1 MVYPRRYGSRNY
13 GGGGF
18 GSSLMGG
25 VEAALYTIAA
35 ARDDE
40 RRQKLEDERLKL
52 SQEQVAIQRENLR
65 QGNVKSFADDLVS
78 NPTLQNLIIN
88 SIFDKDQTTV
98 SLFNGDV
105 EKFNKF
111 VDNNPRAM
119 ESIMNLISET
129 DLKGRNPPGVIYNLE
144 RVPPRQSNDMS
155 MSGGYIAQLSDDTS
169 GLGPGGSFLV
179 STNNLD
185 GTTGA
190 ITEDGSNADTAK
202 VKTWSAEEA
211 MRRIEHAVRS
221 AHNKSAKGYDF
232 SLVQLTKKLNAATL
246 DQMRSARQLDLTEE
260 EAFRDRD
267 NINKRFAE
275 LTDFVTNSMPSI
287 EANKAEKEK
296 LTDLMALDVF
306 ESEVSYYL
314 QNAFDHTEVA
324 EILDS
329 IAGSPDDISKYNLL
343 KNVANQIN
351 EAMTAP
357 GALGLT
363 IDIPQLNSANIKER
377 NPIIKGAPL
386 PETAQEALEFA
397 KKSGSNQIVALDE
410 NGKPVIKLEEDS
422 EFESMLSL
430 IGVDSL
436 DDLEEWAINNG
447 ADVAAL
453 GLMLVPGVGWLSA
466 GYRTKKAIE
475 GLKALVK
482 KTGKG
487 SWDQF
492 RKLWTKK
499 VENPLNTVNRQ
510 FPDLAEAAAK
520 NIGKPGYEAFDKSLT
535 GMRKF
540 SLSRA
545 SFSTGALTFAGSK
558 IAGVFGDDETTKLPQ
573 RIQYFN
579 TLLADRSKELNFDR
593 MQDDRERFNALV
605 KSLKDKPNLKVI
617 EETRQLMQEKNLTS
631 MENIRKAT
639 EDKILKDEELMFTLA
654 VTAAMVPDG
663 HPLQQQAADRYL
675 NLGGTGDSFLSPGDQ
690 ARVQAEQIK
699 AESRKKSDEYN
710 RKTEEL
716 KAKLKADEKLQERYQ
731 ITYDTNRNYYNE
743 ARSSLLD
750 EDEPN
755 IGKFNEN
762 FRKYTTAFWNN
773 NRKELRDAYRVNEE
787 EALEAYAGIRD
798 MVAKRLRIAAN
809 TRSKED
815 MSILDSFMALFK
827 PGAAETIPLGDL
839 TEETL
844 VALEQDG
851 GVITKFGFKNED
863 GLVSDL
869 QLSESQVRELFGKSY
884 FQAINAAVLAN
895 SK

>member
-1 MVYPRRYGSRNY
+1 
-13 GGGGF
+13 
-18 GSSLMGG
+18 
-25 VEAALYTIAA
+25 
-35 ARDDE
+35 
-40 RRQKLEDERLKL
+40 
-52 SQEQVAIQRENLR
+52 
-65 QGNVKSFADDLVS
+65 
-78 NPTLQNLIIN
+78 
-88 SIFDKDQTTV
+88 
-98 SLFNGDV
+98 
-105 EKFNKF
+105 
-111 VDNNPRAM
+111 
-119 ESIMNLISET
+119 
-129 DLKGRNPPGVIYNLE
+129 KGRNPPGVIYILE

-155 MSGGYIAQLSDDTS
+155 MSGGYIAQLPDDTS

-185 GTTGA
+185 NTTGA

-211 MRRIEHAVRS
+211 MRRVEHVVRS

-232 SLVQLTKKLNAATL
+232 SLVQLTKKLNADTL

-260 EAFRDRD
+260 EAFKDRES
-267 NINKRFAE
+267 INKRFAE

-343 KNVANQIN
+343 KNVASQIN

-397 KKSGSNQIVALDE
+397 KKSSSGKVISLDE
-410 NGKPVIKLEEDS
+410 NGEPVVKVAGTEGDQS
-422 EFESMLSL
+422 W
-430 IGVDSL
+430 VDSL
-436 DDLEEWAINNG
+436 KPDNLAELAS
-447 ADVAAL
+447 L
-453 GLMLVPGVGWLSA
+453 GLMFIPGVGWGVMGA
-466 GYRTKKAIE
+466 VAVGRTALNAKKIKAIIDKV
-475 GLKALVK
+475 GPVAK
-482 KTGKG
+482 
-487 SWDQF
+487 
-492 RKLWTKK
+492 RKLLDLVSKVDKTKVSAEDLSLGREGTSRVFDLGK
-499 VENPLNTVNRQ
+499 TLKTSFVTGTVTYGGQ
-510 FPDLAEAAAK
+510 
-520 NIGKPGYEAFDKSLT
+520 
-535 GMRKF
+535 
-540 SLSRA
+540 
-545 SFSTGALTFAGSK
+545 K
-558 IAGVFGDDETTKLPQ
+558 IASAFGDDETTKLPQ

-579 TLLADRSKELNFDR
+579 TLLADRSKELNFNR

-675 NLGGTGDSFLSPGDQ
+675 NLGGTGDSFLSPASQ
-690 ARVQAEQIK
+690 ATIK
-699 AESRKKSDEYN
+699 AAQIRAESQKESDKYK
-710 RKTEEL
+710 RGTEEL
-716 KAKLKADEKLQERYQ
+716 KARLKTDEKLEERYRT
-731 ITYDTNRNYYNE
+731 TYDTNRNYYNE

-762 FRKYTTAFWNN
+762 FRK
-773 NRKELRDAYRVNEE
+773 
-787 EALEAYAGIRD
+787 
-798 MVAKRLRIAAN
+798 
-809 TRSKED
+809 
-815 MSILDSFMALFK
+815 
-827 PGAAETIPLGDL
+827 
-839 TEETL
+839 
-844 VALEQDG
+844 
-851 GVITKFGFKNED
+851 
-863 GLVSDL
+863 
-869 QLSESQVRELFGKSY
+869 
-884 FQAINAAVLAN
+884 
-895 SK
+895 